1 MYIGFLHY
9 TSDILG
15 FPKIDHSGEDAR
27 IVLDQHKFSKKK
39 VTSNRDGTLGPRTV
53 VCTV

>member
-15 FPKIDHSGEDAR
+15 FPKIDYSGKDAR

-39 VTSNRDGTLGPRTV
+39 LPLTGIEPLALGL
-53 VCTV
+53 